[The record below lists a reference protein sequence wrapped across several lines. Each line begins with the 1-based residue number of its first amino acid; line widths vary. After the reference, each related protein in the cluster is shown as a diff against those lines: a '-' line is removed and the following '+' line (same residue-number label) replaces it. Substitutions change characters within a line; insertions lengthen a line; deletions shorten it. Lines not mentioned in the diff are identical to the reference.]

1 MTPTTVLLIALG
13 YVAVLLGIA
22 AWSSSASQHQDS
34 ETRFFVAGQKA
45 PWYVVAFGMI
55 GASLSGVTF
64 LSIPGWVRD
73 QEWSYMQMVSG
84 YCIGYVIVATVLLPL
99 YYKLKLTSIYGYL
112 GTRFG
117 VEAHRTG
124 AGFFILSRVIGAS
137 FRLFLVALVLD
148 VLVLEPLCGG
158 ATPWT
163 WFGLT
168 TAGILSVIY
177 IYTRTSGMGTVI
189 WTDTLQTACMLLAVV
204 LTIGGILSAGGHSW
218 MDLPHVVSSTGLT
231 DVWVTEDWRASNHW
245 VKHMLA
251 GMFVTIA
258 MTGLDQDMMQ
268 KNLACRNLREAQ
280 WNMGSFT
287 VILVGANLL
296 FLTMGAMLWMHA
308 QNTAMA
314 LPEATD
320 RLYPLVA
327 MGGTLGPALG
337 RGLCR
342 RPVGFGFQLCRL
354 CAHCTD
360 HLHMRGCPRHAKK
373 CLPSVPTHSPTGAPW
388 HGRGAVAGDHGLSC
402 GERHVGGGGAVHGGQ
417 LHVWPAAW
425 SFCRGH
431 VHHVDPQSQR
441 HPMGLPLGSMFGLR
455 IGANL
460 DGADGLQLWVCAAPC
475 QRAVDRHWFGCDFCA
490 QTRPD
495 CRRAV

>member
-73 QEWSYMQMVSG
+73 QEWSYMQMVTG
-84 YCIGYVIVATVLLPL
+84 YCIGYVIVATALLPL

-245 VKHMLA
+245 IKHMLA

-268 KNLACRNLREAQ
+268 KNLACRNLQEAQ
-280 WNMGSFT
+280 WNMGTFT

-296 FLTMGAMLWMHA
+296 FLTMGALLWMHA

-337 RGLCR
+337 VAFVVGLLASAFSSADSALTALTTSVCVDVLDTPSLPADR
-342 RPVGFGFQLCRL
+342 AKAIRQRVHLGMAVVLWLVIMAFRAVNDTSVVAALFTVANYTYGPLLGLFAVGMFTTWTPSAKSIPWVCLSAPCLGYGLEQILMGLMDFSFGFAL
-354 CAHCTD
+354 
-360 HLHMRGCPRHAKK
+360 
-373 CLPSVPTHSPTGAPW
+373 LPVN
-388 HGRGAVAGDHGLSC
+388 GLLTAIGLGVISARK
-402 GERHVGGGGAVHGGQ
+402 GE
-417 LHVWPAAW
+417 
-425 SFCRGH
+425 
-431 VHHVDPQSQR
+431 
-441 HPMGLPLGSMFGLR
+441 
-455 IGANL
+455 
-460 DGADGLQLWVCAAPC
+460 
-475 QRAVDRHWFGCDFCA
+475 
-490 QTRPD
+490 
-495 CRRAV
+495 